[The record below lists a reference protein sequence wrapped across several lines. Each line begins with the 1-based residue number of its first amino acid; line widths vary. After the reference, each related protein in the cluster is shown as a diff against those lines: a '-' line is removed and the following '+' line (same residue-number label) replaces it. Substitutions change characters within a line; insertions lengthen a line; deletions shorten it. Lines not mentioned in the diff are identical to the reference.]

1 MIDAKALFEDLEDD
15 DFIKFEHI
23 ESPLHPRPDICAFL
37 LLHALCPGHLDIV
50 SGADHDIIWLET
62 DIDEL
67 NNAASKEDIVTLL
80 RCGVHFSSEYD
91 CLAMFV

>member
-15 DFIKFEHI
+15 EYIKFERI

-37 LLHALCPGHLDIV
+37 LLHTLCPGHRSMV
-50 SGADHDIIWLET
+50 TGVDHDIIWLET

-67 NNAASKEDIVTLL
+67 NDAASEEDIVTLL
-80 RCGVHFSSEYD
+80 RCGVHYDTEYD
-91 CLAMFV
+91 CLALFV